1 MKVSARKRSPTLG
14 FTLIELLIVIAIIGV
29 LSAISIPSF
38 SNFNNNQRLSQ
49 AAKQVKNDLRS
60 AQNRA
65 LNGIAGMAWGIE
77 FDVGTDAALYTPF
90 YCDFEEVGGNCGCAA
105 GTRINEASKSFASG
119 FVFTLGPAIIFDEVS
134 GDICAGGAPLN
145 ARSETIRI
153 VLDATLSRDITVSAG
168 GKIEER

>member
-65 LNGIAGMAWGIE
+65 INNVDGKMWGIYFGGAGMYIIFA
-77 FDVGTDAALYTPF
+77 
-90 YCDFEEVGGNCGCAA
+90 CDNPSYGGYVEIKEKLLTHGV
-105 GTRINEASKSFASG
+105 IASG
-119 FVFTLGPAIIFDEVS
+119 PSLILFDQISGKVYDLLGEVLPGIPS
-134 GDICAGGAPLN
+134 SVVVDLGGST
-145 ARSETIRI
+145 RT
-153 VLDATLSRDITVSAG
+153 ITVSAG
-168 GKIEER
+168 GKIEEQ